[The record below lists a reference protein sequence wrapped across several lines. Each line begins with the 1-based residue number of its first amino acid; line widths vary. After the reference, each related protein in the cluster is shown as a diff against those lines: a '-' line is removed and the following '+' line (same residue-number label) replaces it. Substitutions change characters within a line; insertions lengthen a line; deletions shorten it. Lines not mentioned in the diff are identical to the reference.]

1 MSNKIRRENL
11 TNNVL
16 EQPSPEDNLLNAL
29 DELEAATKEAP
40 FSKAQEQSLAVVEY
54 LLGQPNAT
62 IASALNAIQMAV
74 ACLLVEY
81 DMESRQD
88 DSGRIDAESVMVHE
102 IAFSDNVRAYIKLYD
117 SKHQQE
123 CNE

>member
-1 MSNKIRRENL
+1 M

-88 DSGRIDAESVMVHE
+88 DSGSIDAESVMVHE
-102 IAFSDNVRAYIKLYD
+102 LAFSDNVRAYIKLYD
-117 SKHQQE
+117 SKH
-123 CNE
+123 